1 MAVTSRPISA
11 DPRARLNAARLAET
25 KVPLP
30 RTAAGRTPMLSAG
43 QLEAVYDRMY
53 SQAEESRLKAQQ
65 REREQRRAMREQC
78 TCVRG
83 PEDQSAIIHRLA
95 VKDVGE
101 RRTHAQT
108 RAARTARV
116 QAAQQLCNVVAL
128 DRDAKT
134 KLHEGRPPAA
144 PRRPAPPGPWRQR
157 AWPCLARRCSTCP
170 TTSGMLS
177 WQATTAAH
185 RPGSGHLPC
194 LNDESILYRSARVVR
209 VSPSPRRRELGL
221 VPHDTVQV

>member
-101 RRTHAQT
+101 RRTLAQT

-144 PRRPAPPGPWRQR
+144 PQAPRT
-157 AWPCLARRCSTCP
+157 AWPLAP
-170 TTSGMLS
+170 TRLAVFGTEVLDLPDDEWDALVASDHRS
-177 WQATTAAH
+177 PQARFWSFA
-185 RPGSGHLPC
+185 
-194 LNDESILYRSARVVR
+194 
-209 VSPSPRRRELGL
+209 
-221 VPHDTVQV
+221 VPK

>member
-43 QLEAVYDRMY
+43 QLAAVYDRMY
-53 SQAEESRLKAQQ
+53 SQAEESRLNAQQ
-65 REREQRRAMREQC
+65 REREQRRDMREQC
-78 TCVRG
+78 TCLRG
-83 PEDQSAIIHRLA
+83 PEDQSAIVHRLA

-101 RRTHAQT
+101 RRTNAQM

-116 QAAQQLCNVVAL
+116 QAAQQLSNVVAL

-144 PRRPAPPGPWRQR
+144 PQAPTR
-157 AWPCLARRCSTCP
+157 LAVFGTEVLDLPDDEWDALVASDHGSP
-170 TTSGMLS
+170 
-177 WQATTAAH
+177 QAMFW
-185 RPGSGHLPC
+185 SF
-194 LNDESILYRSARVVR
+194 VV
-209 VSPSPRRRELGL
+209 PK
-221 VPHDTVQV
+221 

>member
-1 MAVTSRPISA
+1 
-11 DPRARLNAARLAET
+11 
-25 KVPLP
+25 
-30 RTAAGRTPMLSAG
+30 MLSAR

-65 REREQRRAMREQC
+65 REREQRRAMREQQC

-144 PRRPAPPGPWRQR
+144 PQAPRT
-157 AWPCLARRCSTCP
+157 AWPLAP
-170 TTSGMLS
+170 TRLAVFGTEVLDLPDDEWDALVASDHRS
-177 WQATTAAH
+177 PQATFWSFA
-185 RPGSGHLPC
+185 
-194 LNDESILYRSARVVR
+194 
-209 VSPSPRRRELGL
+209 
-221 VPHDTVQV
+221 VPK